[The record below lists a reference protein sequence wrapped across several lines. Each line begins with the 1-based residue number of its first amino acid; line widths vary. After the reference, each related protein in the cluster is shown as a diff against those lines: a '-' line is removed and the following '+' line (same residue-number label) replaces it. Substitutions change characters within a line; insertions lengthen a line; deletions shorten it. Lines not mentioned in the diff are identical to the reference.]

1 MFIYSTSAPKPKDQ
15 GGSEHQDI
23 TQPYH
28 PKGKPL
34 KNKRKTGKKFW
45 IAPITGY
52 QYLSKML
59 PGSCRYYPT
68 CSEYAKW
75 NFETS
80 APHKAL
86 VNSTLRILRCN
97 QLFPG
102 GIDYPVVRYQPP
114 PALQLTSYL
123 NILSGKISI
132 KYWFV
137 PKSDAYYY
145 VIKDYHAY

>member
-1 MFIYSTSAPKPKDQ
+1 MDKRKS
-15 GGSEHQDI
+15 
-23 TQPYH
+23 
-28 PKGKPL
+28 L
-34 KNKRKTGKKFW
+34 KNKKANYKKFW
-45 IAPITGY
+45 TMPITGY

-75 NFETS
+75 SFETS

-86 VNSTLRILRCN
+86 ANATLRILRCN

-102 GIDYPVVRYQPP
+102 GIDYPVVRYQAPP
-114 PALQLTSYL
+114 LLTLTSFL

-137 PKSDAYYY
+137 PKSDGYYY